1 MENGHP
7 EIKNGNPVYLGVPLL
22 LRRLLKKGGGDYYY
36 QVNITVSLAMFSLHS
51 LSHSMRISR
60 SSKDLRGHPRSLH
73 LQMNMKL
80 PHFYSTAVVLNYCN

>member
-36 QVNITVSLAMFSLHS
+36 QVNISLLSSFFPAM
-51 LSHSMRISR
+51 
-60 SSKDLRGHPRSLH
+60 
-73 LQMNMKL
+73 
-80 PHFYSTAVVLNYCN
+80 VLCPLL